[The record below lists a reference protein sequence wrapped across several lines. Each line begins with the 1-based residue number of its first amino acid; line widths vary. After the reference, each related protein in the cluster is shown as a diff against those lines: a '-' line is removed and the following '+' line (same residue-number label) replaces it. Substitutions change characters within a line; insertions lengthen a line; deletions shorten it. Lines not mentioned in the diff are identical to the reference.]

1 MENIEE
7 NTVEETQEEDNNA
20 IKQMR
25 ERIKEL
31 EGVEKEY
38 KSVQMDTAIKDAGFD
53 PSSGQGKALKDLYK
67 GDLEVDAIKAF
78 AAEQYGWG
86 EEAPAV
92 QEQEAQKAKSEAEQ
106 ELASLQGSWAGLRS
120 SLEAEVSLTSSYPL
134 VNAIRALTR
143 PALTLLLWVITALVF
158 FNVETDM
165 KARIVETSVFAATA
179 ATLWWFGDRTGPAH
193 RPRPA

>member
-7 NTVEETQEEDNNA
+7 NTVEETQEDNNA

-38 KSVQMDTAIKDAGFD
+38 KSVQQDKVIQEAGFD
-53 PSSGQGKALKDLYK
+53 PASGQGKALKDLYK

-92 QEQEAQKAKSEAEQ
+92 QEQEAQKARVVTSQDSLDAVAQ
-106 ELASLQGSWAGLRS
+106 ASVPVEPADVNDQISQAMQDGDWQ
-120 SLEAEVSLTSSYPL
+120 TSS
-134 VNAIRALTR
+134 ALKAEKLK
-143 PALTLLLWVITALVF
+143 ALMEKKL
-158 FNVETDM
+158 
-165 KARIVETSVFAATA
+165 
-179 ATLWWFGDRTGPAH
+179 
-193 RPRPA
+193 